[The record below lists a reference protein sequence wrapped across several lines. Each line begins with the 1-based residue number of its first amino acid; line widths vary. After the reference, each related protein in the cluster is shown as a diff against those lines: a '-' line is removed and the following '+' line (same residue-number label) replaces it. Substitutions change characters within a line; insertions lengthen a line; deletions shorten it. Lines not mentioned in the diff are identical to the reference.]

1 MSNGRNAESARRH
14 DLLLHFGQ
22 REHARGRRDR
32 TSAEHPGEL
41 PHAILDQVVERR
53 QLGSELMLHRREPV
67 APSSAA
73 PTHTL
78 PS

>member
-1 MSNGRNAESARRH
+1 MPSRLVVMICCCSSANASMPAAGGIGRVPNTRVSC
-14 DLLLHFGQ
+14 
-22 REHARGRRDR
+22 
-32 TSAEHPGEL
+32 PN
-41 PHAILDQVVERR
+41 AILDQVVERR
-53 QLGSELMLHRREPV
+53 QLGAELMLHRREPV